1 MPQKYYTSPLHRCLA
16 TANVTFSGLE
26 LPDAQPFIPE
36 VKELL
41 REVNGVHTCD
51 RRSNKTYL
59 HSEFP
64 PYIFEPG
71 FAENDELWN
80 SDVRESD
87 PDLDARLKRL
97 LDDVF
102 QNDNSTYISFTTHS
116 AAISA
121 LQRNL
126 GHRLFRLQTGGVMP
140 ILVKAETCAGS
151 SSPTRIAA

>member
-51 RRSNKTYL
+51 RRSNKKYL

-80 SDVRESD
+80 ADVRESD

-102 QNDNSTYISFTTHS
+102 QNDKSTYISFTTHS
-116 AAISA
+116 GATSA

-126 GHRLFRLQTGGVMP
+126 GHRLFRLQTGGLMP

-151 SSPTRIAA
+151 LSPTRIAA